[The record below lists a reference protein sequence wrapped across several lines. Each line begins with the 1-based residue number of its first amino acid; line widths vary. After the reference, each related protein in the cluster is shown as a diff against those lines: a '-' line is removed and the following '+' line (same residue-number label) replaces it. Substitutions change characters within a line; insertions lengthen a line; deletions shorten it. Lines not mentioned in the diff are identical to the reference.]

1 MNRIVA
7 LALGLALGFSGVAT
21 ADAASKIQAIT
32 SPGGIKAWLVSEP
45 SVPIVALDYSFKG
58 GGNADPSDKPAV
70 ATMLAA
76 LLDEGAG
83 ELDARAFQER
93 MEEKA
98 IQLGFSANRDQFR
111 GSMHTLA
118 ANLDEAVDLLRLALT
133 APRFDEEPVA
143 RIRDQLQAQLVRN
156 STNPNDIANRRW
168 WATAFPGHPYGE
180 PSNGTAESLAAITV
194 DDLKEYVRNVFARD
208 TLIIGIVGDLDAEKA
223 GKVIDRIF
231 GSLPEKANLKPVPA
245 AAMQGLGERVIVNL
259 DVPQT
264 VINFG
269 APGLSRHD
277 PDFFAAYLVNH
288 IYGAGSMNS
297 RLYHEVREKRG
308 LAYGI
313 RTSLVWLDHANVLS
327 GGTAT
332 RGDRA
337 AETLS
342 LIEQERK
349 RMAAE
354 GPTQEELDKA
364 KAYVKGSYAIAF
376 DTSSKI
382 AGQLVQIQLD
392 KLGIDYPEKRNAMID
407 AVTLADAKRVAKRLL
422 DAQSLTLVVGRAQG
436 LTKSN

>member
-1 MNRIVA
+1 LSRIVA
-7 LALGLALGFSGVAT
+7 LAFSLALGFASITA

-58 GGNADPSDKPAV
+58 GSNADPQGKPAV
-70 ATMLAA
+70 ASMLAA

-111 GSMHTLA
+111 GSLHTLS
-118 ANLDEAVDLLRLALT
+118 ANLDEAVELLRLALT

-156 STNPNDIANRRW
+156 STNPNDIASRRW
-168 WATAFPGHPYGE
+168 WATAFPDHPYGQ
-180 PSNGTAESLAAITV
+180 PGSGTPESLAAITI
-194 DDLKEYVRNVFARD
+194 DDLKEYVRKVFARD
-208 TLIIGIVGDLDAEKA
+208 TLVIGIVGDLDAEKA
-223 GKVIDRIF
+223 GRIIDRIF
-231 GSLPEKANLKPVPA
+231 GGLPEEANLKPVAPA
-245 AAMQGLGERVIVNL
+245 IMHGLGERIVVNL

-269 APGLSRHD
+269 APGIARDD

-288 IYGAGSMNS
+288 IYGGGSMSS

-313 RTSLVWLDHANVLS
+313 RTSLLWLDHANIIS

-342 LIEQERK
+342 LIDEEGK
-349 RMAAE
+349 RMATE

-407 AVTLADAKRVAKRLL
+407 AVTLEDAKRIAKRLL
-422 DAQSLTLVVGRAQG
+422 DSKTLTLVVGRAQG